1 MGELIDREPL
11 LKKWGNGCGRED
23 DCHGDCSECAFPGAV
38 DDVKTAPTID
48 AVPVVRCKECDNWAT
63 EFSSGRKSLGNY
75 RCLCQEWSDA
85 EDHRFTYTGENEY
98 CSRGERREE

>member
-1 MGELIDREPL
+1 MRLIDADA
-11 LKKWGNGCGRED
+11 LKENRWDADTRCGYVQV
-23 DCHGDCSECAFPGAV
+23 V
-38 DDVKTAPTID
+38 DVGEIDNAPTID

-63 EFSSGRKSLGNY
+63 EFSSGRKPLGNY

-98 CSRGERREE
+98 CSRGERREW

>member
-1 MGELIDREPL
+1 MSELIEKRDAYHIIKDMVGLVRCDVL
-11 LKKWGNGCGRED
+11 MDAYDNLKKLP
-23 DCHGDCSECAFPGAV
+23 A
-38 DDVKTAPTID
+38 ID

-98 CSRGERREE
+98 CSRGERRE